1 MQNSD
6 SFWSDIKNLEG
17 QLAKS
22 PDSLCFARLAE
33 VYLKVGLIDDAL
45 HVARLGTAKH
55 PRYLSGQKAL
65 AQACHAKGESAEALA
80 ALELVTEALPEDVAS
95 QKLLGRLLAGEGRQD
110 DARRA
115 FKTALEFAPDDAE
128 CRIELQALERAL
140 GVTSADEDDEEII
153 EDLEILDDI
162 EIVDEDEAEPGFS
175 VAEAAEEQEPAP
187 AAGLVHDP
195 LSTGTLAEL
204 YVKQGFIH
212 KALEIYRTILADNP
226 GHAATAQR
234 VAELERLDT
243 PAEVAPAFEY
253 AFEED
258 TEVEA
263 EVEAEPAVVP
273 APVFETAPVFEAEPA
288 VAVTPVFEAAPAFEA
303 FEPEPAVEP
312 EPDFVPEP
320 VAEAD
325 GSAEGFSP
333 EFQMEPAPEPAQK
346 FTFSALEAVVAES
359 RAALVAPQGVA
370 DNALS
375 TLEGWLENIRR
386 IKSCR

>member
-1 MQNSD
+1 MQDSD
-6 SFWSDIKNLEG
+6 SFWSDIKNLEA

-65 AQACHAKGESAEALA
+65 AMACYARGANDEALA
-80 ALELVTEALPEDVAS
+80 ALELVAEALPEDVAS
-95 QKLLGRLLAGEGRQD
+95 QKLLGRLLAEEGRQQ
-110 DARRA
+110 DARQA

-128 CRIELQALERAL
+128 CRIELQALERSL
-140 GVTSADEDDEEII
+140 GVTAADEDEDEEII
-153 EDLEILDDI
+153 EDLELLEEI
-162 EIVDEDEAEPGFS
+162 EVLDEDGTEDVFAVSES
-175 VAEAAEEQEPAP
+175 VEETAP
-187 AAGLVHDP
+187 AAGPVHDP

-234 VAELERLDT
+234 VAELELIDR
-243 PAEVAPAFEY
+243 PEEVAPAFEY
-253 AFEED
+253 AFEE
-258 TEVEA
+258 EA
-263 EVEAEPAVVP
+263 EVEAEPAVAAAPVVEA
-273 APVFETAPVFEAEPA
+273 APVFETAPD
-288 VAVTPVFEAAPAFEA
+288 
-303 FEPEPAVEP
+303 FEPEPDVAAEP
-312 EPDFVPEP
+312 VLETESSFVPEP
-320 VAEAD
+320 SVEAAA
-325 GSAEGFSP
+325 SAESFTA
-333 EFQMEPAPEPAQK
+333 EFEMESTPEPVQK
-346 FTFSALEAVVAES
+346 FTFSALETVVAES
-359 RAALVAPQGVA
+359 RAAQASPHGVA

>member
-45 HVARLGTAKH
+45 HVARAGAQKH

-65 AQACHAKGESAEALA
+65 AMACHAKGENAEALA
-80 ALELVTEALPEDVAS
+80 ALEQVTEALPEDVAS
-95 QKLLGRLLAGEGRQD
+95 QKLLGRLLAEEGRQD
-110 DARRA
+110 DARQA

-128 CRIELQALERAL
+128 CRIELASLERSL
-140 GVTSADEDDEEII
+140 GVTSAPDDDEEII
-153 EDLEILDDI
+153 EDLEVLDEI
-162 EIVDEDEAEPGFS
+162 EIVDEEEGECDFPASEPAE
-175 VAEAAEEQEPAP
+175 VLAP

-204 YVKQGFIH
+204 YVTQGFIH

-226 GHAATAQR
+226 GDTVTAQR
-234 VAELERLDT
+234 VAELELLER
-243 PAEVAPAFEY
+243 PEEVPPAFEY
-253 AFEED
+253 TFEE
-258 TEVEA
+258 EA
-263 EVEAEPAVVP
+263 EVEAEPAV
-273 APVFETAPVFEAEPA
+273 AIA
-288 VAVTPVFEAAPAFEA
+288 PVFEAAPAFE
-303 FEPEPAVEP
+303 
-312 EPDFVPEP
+312 PEP
-320 VAEAD
+320 VIVAEPAAEVA
-325 GSAEGFSP
+325 GSVPGFSS
-333 EFQMEPAPEPAQK
+333 EFQIDSAPEPAQV
-346 FTFSALEAVVAES
+346 SS
-359 RAALVAPQGVA
+359 QGVA

-386 IKSCR
+386 IKSCH

>member
-6 SFWSDIKNLEG
+6 SFWSDIKNFEG

-22 PDSLCFARLAE
+22 PDSLCFAKLAE

-65 AQACHAKGESAEALA
+65 AQACHAKGENAEALA
-80 ALELVTEALPEDVAS
+80 ALQLVTEALPEDVAS
-95 QKLLGRLLAGEGRQD
+95 QKMLGRLLAGEGRQE
-110 DARRA
+110 DARQA

-128 CRIELQALERAL
+128 CRIELQALERSL
-140 GVTSADEDDEEII
+140 GVTSADEDDDEII

-162 EIVDEDEAEPGFS
+162 EIVDEDEEDAEFPAS
-175 VAEAAEEQEPAP
+175 EPDEEPAP
-187 AAGLVHDP
+187 VAGLVHDP

-226 GHAATAQR
+226 DHAATAER
-234 VAELERLDT
+234 VAELELLDT
-243 PAEVAPAFEY
+243 PAEVAPALEY
-253 AFEED
+253 TFEED
-258 TEVEA
+258 A
-263 EVEAEPAVVP
+263 EVEAEPAAVAAAP
-273 APVFETAPVFEAEPA
+273 AFETAPVFEAA
-288 VAVTPVFEAAPAFEA
+288 PV
-303 FEPEPAVEP
+303 FEPEPAVFDEP
-312 EPDFVPEP
+312 VFEAGSSFVPEP
-320 VAEAD
+320 AAEVAD
-325 GSAEGFSP
+325 SAESFSS
-333 EFQMEPAPEPAQK
+333 EFQMEPTPEPAQE
-346 FTFSALEAVVAES
+346 FSFSAFEAVVAES
-359 RAALVAPQGVA
+359 RAAQVSAQGVA